1 MTRLTKRD
9 FDAVLDAEIEE
20 LERRKE
26 KQNYPGI
33 ITDIAV
39 KKRNEFSYKIFNVRL
54 RRNCSLKYLDP
65 LAAQKYRMSV
75 NFFYTGGEREI
86 ELVTESAR
94 AGLFSVGEQVTL
106 RVPEDTTLGIQ
117 KKALETFCEGENE
130 FLYTLGEALFMGKR
144 PPTITPS
151 HLKAKHALNPT
162 QARAVET
169 VLGMR
174 EKDYFLIQGPP
185 GTGKTTTIREIVK
198 AFPGKILI
206 TSHTNIAIDNVLEG
220 LKDESAVRLGAS
232 LKTLDSVQ
240 DLLPQVGE
248 GESIREKTLG
258 GLKAARVVGATLS
271 KMGVLYS
278 MKCIDW
284 QEPPFDLVII
294 DEASMSSFP
303 LTLLGLHTARRFL
316 LVGDHMQ
323 LSPIFIS
330 RQDESVLGQK
340 INPDVRKSL
349 FELLIAKK
357 WNSTMLDVQY
367 RSNKRIMGFVSNEFY
382 QGKLKT
388 DVSVADLQL
397 PEAKIDKYLPIT
409 DPAKPVVWLDTAS
422 RSKGRWRRY
431 GQAHSYFNQHEAGV
445 CAKLVAHFIETGL
458 SPVDVSVIAPYR
470 IQTEV
475 IKNALANLHQG
486 ADVAPIEMMSA
497 RTVHA
502 FQGRQNKIVIY
513 NIVLDDVVFQ
523 TKDRFKIFRDG
534 KLVNVALSRPEAK
547 LIIVGSSKVAH
558 EQELP
563 LIAHL
568 FKYVQGLDAVVSD
581 DLLSGEMP
589 HVDALVE
596 SAYRALG
603 TRR

>member
-1 MTRLTKRD
+1 MLTKRD
-9 FDAVLDAEIEE
+9 FDTVIDAEIEE

-26 KQNYPGI
+26 KQTYSGT
-33 ITDIAV
+33 ITSITV
-39 KKRNEFSYKIFNVRL
+39 KKRNDFSYKIFNVRL
-54 RRNCSLKYLDP
+54 RRKCSLKYLDP
-65 LAAQKYRMSV
+65 LAAQKFRMSV

-86 ELVTESAR
+86 ELVTESGR

-117 KKALETFCEGENE
+117 KKAIEVFCEGENE
-130 FLYTLGEALFMGKR
+130 YLYTLGKSLFMGKK
-144 PPTITPS
+144 PPTITPKP
-151 HLKAKHALNPT
+151 LKSKHSLNLIQT
-162 QARAVET
+162 KAVET
-169 VLGMR
+169 VLGMK

-220 LKDESAVRLGAS
+220 LKGESAVRLGAS

-248 GESIREKTLG
+248 GENVREKTVD
-258 GLKAARVVGATLS
+258 GLKSARVVGATLS
-271 KMGVLYS
+271 KLGVLYS
-278 MKCIDW
+278 MKCVDW
-284 QEPPFDLVII
+284 KEPPFDLVII

-303 LTLLGLHTARRFL
+303 LTLLGLHTAKRFL

-367 RSNKRIMGFVSNEFY
+367 RSNKKIMGFVSKEFY
-382 QGKLKT
+382 KGKLKT
-388 DVSVADLQL
+388 DVSVANLQL
-397 PEAKIDKYLPIT
+397 PESPKDKYFPIT
-409 DPAKPVVWLDTAS
+409 DPSKPIVWLDTAA
-422 RSKGRWRRY
+422 RSQGRWRRY
-431 GQAHSYFNQHEAGV
+431 GQAHSFFNQHEAAV
-445 CAKLVAHFIETGL
+445 CSKLVTHFVAMGL
-458 SPVDVSVIAPYR
+458 SPSDISVIAPYR

-475 IKNALANLHQG
+475 IKNTLSNLQQD
-486 ADVAPIEMMSA
+486 ADVAPIEMMSSK
-497 RTVHA
+497 TVHA

-558 EQELP
+558 EAELP

-568 FKYVQGLDAVVSD
+568 FKYVQEQNGIVSD
-581 DLLSGEMP
+581 DLLSGELSQ
-589 HVDALVE
+589 VDDAVE
-596 SAYRALG
+596 DAYRSLG